1 MKVEPAAPDL
11 LAIARTTILEQIA
24 PALPEPQRYAA
35 LMAANALAIAG
46 RDLAAPPTAGAEIA
60 RIASLLPDWT
70 PPPGDEA
77 GALRE
82 GTARL
87 AAAIRQGRY
96 DEGEAR
102 SRLLEHLRETT
113 RARLAVSNPRA
124 LAREQR
130 TSP

>member
-1 MKVEPAAPDL
+1 MKVEPMAADL
-11 LAIARTTILEQIA
+11 LDIARATIIAQIA

-46 RDLAAPPTAGAEIA
+46 RELAAPDTTAAEIG
-60 RIASLLPDWT
+60 RIAALLADWT
-70 PPPGDEA
+70 PPGDDRA
-77 GALRE
+77 ALGE

-87 AAAIRQGRY
+87 AARIRAGRY

-102 SRLLEHLRETT
+102 LLLLEHLREST

-124 LAREQR
+124 AARMQGK
-130 TSP
+130 SP

>member
-1 MKVEPAAPDL
+1 MKVEPAATDL
-11 LAIARTTILEQIA
+11 LAIARATILEQVV
-24 PALPEPQRYAA
+24 PALPQAQRYAA

-46 RDLAAPPTAGAEIA
+46 RDLATPGNAAAEIA
-60 RIASLLPDWT
+60 RIASLLPGWT
-70 PPPGDEA
+70 PTGGDEA
-77 GALRE
+77 AALRE

-87 AAAIRQGRY
+87 ASAIREGRY

-102 SRLLEHLRETT
+102 ARLMEHLRETA

-124 LAREQR
+124 LAREQG